1 MKYKYKK
8 LPDDIEPEEV
18 EQILIER
25 EVYKDYE
32 KWNSLDEYEKTLN
45 KNRIIRRFKE
55 YIYPINSTTKKDKTP
70 IKTKRIT
77 YKPKNIMKGRADLVV
92 PKKGRPRVEA
102 NIQVSKGIDAKTKRA
117 LKKAILAEIDK
128 KIIGAGVV
136 GSGLRKE
143 INKLL
148 KDEPLLELIVSKIK
162 KDGKTLT
169 NTEADF
175 KEGLSEST
183 INKIIQAGI
192 SALEQSKPVKKEKNV
207 VIKETV
213 KEIKEAVKKPD
224 NKLTFMGFVKQY
236 KEDNDLTTSIKE
248 LAKQDNV
255 KEAWKNRNGKEP
267 KPKEP
272 KPKEPKET
280 KKPKEPKETK
290 KPKEPKPKEPN
301 ETKKPKAKATPSDD
315 YLSELKADILGAK
328 AEEKP
333 KSLTDF
339 KMPKLSGDKWAK
351 RDTLMDAYE
360 ERREAYIASRG
371 NQTIKAQMEK
381 IEKEIIKVMKD

>member
-1 MKYKYKK
+1 MISEDELKFKLASYKNKK
-8 LPDDIEPEEV
+8 LLTNDEVLKFYDMLYDDYDDGEDLSDLLDKV
-18 EQILIER
+18 NKLIES
-25 EVYKDYE
+25 KQ
-32 KWNSLDEYEKTLN
+32 
-45 KNRIIRRFKE
+45 
-55 YIYPINSTTKKDKTP
+55 KKSKP
-70 IKTKRIT
+70 KKAIETKRIT
-77 YKPKNIMKGRADLVV
+77 YKPKNLMKGRADLVV

-117 LKKAILAEIDK
+117 LKKAILEEVNK
-128 KIIGAGVV
+128 KIV
-136 GSGLRKE
+136 GTGIYGTGLRKE

-301 ETKKPKAKATPSDD
+301 ETKKTKAKATPSDD

>member
-1 MKYKYKK
+1 MISEDELKFKLASYKNKK
-8 LPDDIEPEEV
+8 LLTNDEVLKFYDMLYDDYDDGEDV
-18 EQILIER
+18 SDLLDKVNKLIES
-25 EVYKDYE
+25 KQ
-32 KWNSLDEYEKTLN
+32 
-45 KNRIIRRFKE
+45 
-55 YIYPINSTTKKDKTP
+55 KKSKP
-70 IKTKRIT
+70 KKAIETKRIT
-77 YKPKNIMKGRADLVV
+77 YKPKNLMKGRADLVV

-102 NIQVSKGIDAKTKRA
+102 NIQVSKSIDAKTKRA
-117 LKKAILAEIDK
+117 LKKAILEEVNK
-128 KIIGAGVV
+128 KIV
-136 GSGLRKE
+136 GTGIYGTGLRKE

>member
-117 LKKAILAEIDK
+117 LKKAILEEVNK
-128 KIIGAGVV
+128 KIV
-136 GSGLRKE
+136 GTGIYGTGLRKE

-207 VIKETV
+207 AIKETV

-290 KPKEPKPKEPN
+290 KPKEPKPKEPK
-301 ETKKPKAKATPSDD
+301 ETKKTKAKATPSDD